1 MAPSQAAAEFG
12 DGGVVVGQ
20 LLVDRQRLAELG
32 LRLRRLARF
41 HQQDAHASDGVRQVV
56 AGVVGGFGSG
66 GQRLL
71 VGLRQPE
78 GRQGVGGLAR
88 GL

>member
-1 MAPSQAAAEFG
+1 MRQVEAELG

-20 LLVDRQRLAELG
+20 LLVERQRPAVLG
-32 LRLRRLARF
+32 LRLRWLGRRRKQAA
-41 HQQDAHASDGVRQVV
+41 DAIDGVRQVV
-56 AGVVGGFGSG
+56 AGVVGDFGSG

-71 VGLRQPE
+71 VGPRQPE

-88 GL
+88 GP